1 MAEQKSAERRQR
13 WNQRRNGCW
22 RWVMAELWLQGE
34 GQTPSSWGDTADF
47 VRRGGDAMV
56 FDVQVPGYCERVHR
70 RSKDRATLGRA

>member
-1 MAEQKSAERRQR
+1 
-13 WNQRRNGCW
+13 
-22 RWVMAELWLQGE
+22 MAELWLQGE